1 MTKKDYDIF
10 EKALAGVKP
19 LKKSDRIT
27 KPIPKT
33 EKNFN
38 KKDVKKEKSK
48 SEKKEIKKIEIQ
60 KKTSGLI
67 NLEKSYDK
75 KLKKGKIPINKK
87 IDLHGYSLN
96 EARQIFL
103 EAIDECYQNNA
114 RCILFITGK
123 GLKQNANNNN
133 FSKRLYHGKIRNN
146 FLDWASSKGVG
157 PKILSVQQADI
168 KHGGDGAF
176 FVYLRKNKT

>member
-10 EKALAGVKP
+10 EKAVLGVKP

-33 EKNFN
+33 KKNIN
-38 KKDVKKEKSK
+38 VKSVKKEKPK
-48 SEKKEIKKIEIQ
+48 SEKTELEKIKIQ
-60 KKTSGLI
+60 KKETGLI
-67 NLEKSYDK
+67 SFEKGYDK

-87 IDLHGYSLN
+87 IDLHGLSLS

-103 EAIDECYQNNA
+103 ETINECYQNNA
-114 RCILFITGK
+114 RCILFVTGK
-123 GLKQNANNNN
+123 GLKTNTDSNNY
-133 FSKRLYHGKIRNN
+133 SERLYHGKIRNN
-146 FLDWASSKGVG
+146 FLDWASSKEAG

-168 KHGGDGAF
+168 KYGGDGAF
-176 FVYLRKNKT
+176 FVYLRKLKN